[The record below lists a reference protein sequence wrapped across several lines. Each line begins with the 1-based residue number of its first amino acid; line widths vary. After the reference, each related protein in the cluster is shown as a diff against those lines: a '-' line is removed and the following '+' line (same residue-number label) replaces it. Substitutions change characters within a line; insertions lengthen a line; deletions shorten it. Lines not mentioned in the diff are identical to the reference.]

1 MMTDFEYHG
10 KAGRVQDDDEMT
22 EKASP
27 KGICRVGVERAT
39 YAAYSDKF
47 LILKIIEDAAHDVNR
62 QVEQSKRQLRRSNR
76 SRFFSVTSSNHIV
89 SAILIAVEKV
99 GMVKLSRL

>member
-1 MMTDFEYHG
+1 
-10 KAGRVQDDDEMT
+10 
-22 EKASP
+22 
-27 KGICRVGVERAT
+27 
-39 YAAYSDKF
+39 
-47 LILKIIEDAAHDVNR
+47 
-62 QVEQSKRQLRRSNR
+62 LRRSNR